1 MAQRKGLGWLGLLL
15 GIIFWIGG
23 GFWPLPVSAVILQQ
37 TEAPGQ
43 VLYQS
48 RETLNDRTAQGW
60 QAIVFKRIRP
70 EGESPLTLRLVG
82 FPGVTEVQHPHP
94 LELVT
99 SLGQRYQAPDV
110 TDQVFG
116 SAPPEGNVGQ
126 YDLQGLLPVLKPE
139 IPLQLF
145 LQASAG
151 TTVVIPIPARVIRE
165 WQKVAARS

>member
-1 MAQRKGLGWLGLLL
+1 MVQRIWLGLML
-15 GIIFWIGG
+15 GIFLWIGG
-23 GFWPLPVSAVILQQ
+23 GCLPSPVSAVILQQ

-43 VLYQS
+43 ILYQS
-48 RETLNDRTAQGW
+48 RQTLNDRTAQGW
-60 QAIVFKRIRP
+60 QAIAFKRIRP

-82 FPGVTEVQHPHP
+82 FPGVADVQHPQP

-116 SAPPEGNVGQ
+116 SAAPEGNVGQ
-126 YDLQGLLPVLKPE
+126 YDLQDLLPVLKPE

-145 LQASAG
+145 LQAADG
-151 TTVVIPIPARVIRE
+151 TTVVIPVPARVIRE